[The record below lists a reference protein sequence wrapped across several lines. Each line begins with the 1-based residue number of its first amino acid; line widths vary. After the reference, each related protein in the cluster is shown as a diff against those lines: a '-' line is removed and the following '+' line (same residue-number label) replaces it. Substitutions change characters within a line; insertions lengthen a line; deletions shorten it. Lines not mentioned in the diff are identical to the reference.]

1 MARKERILSA
11 RGRDGLTKPGRHS
24 DGGGLY
30 LYLSKDSRRSWVY
43 LFAWQGR
50 QCEMG
55 LGSYPLTSLAE
66 ARERRDKWR
75 KVLMDGRNPI
85 EVRRSGTGK
94 AGQTF
99 GLCVAEFL
107 AAKSPQ
113 WGNAKHRYQWRQT
126 LEVLVAPLSAMP
138 VDEVE
143 TGAVLAVLKPLWQ
156 SIPETASRLRGRI
169 EAVLDFAKARGWR
182 SGENPHGA
190 GIWP

>member
-1 MARKERILSA
+1 MA
-11 RGRDGLTKPGRHS
+11 LTKPGRHS

-99 GLCVAEFL
+99 GLH
-107 AAKSPQ
+107 
-113 WGNAKHRYQWRQT
+113 N
-126 LEVLVAPLSAMP
+126 
-138 VDEVE
+138 
-143 TGAVLAVLKPLWQ
+143 GATR
-156 SIPETASRLRGRI
+156 SIATSG
-169 EAVLDFAKARGWR
+169 ARHPR
-182 SGENPHGA
+182 RNR
-190 GIWP
+190 